1 MRILPGIPLK
11 SLQDLERKKELT
23 SCESVLNSQRGE
35 VPLDNLFLDMAL
47 GVLFRTVWVGY
58 VGDRVDIFSW
68 FRCLRWGCERDWVRL
83 LCDNAQRI
91 LKLSLLYLPIWK
103 KHPVKLSHQGSDS
116 VRQEPQEIFIQ
127 DGLLC
132 GICGNQ
138 TTLPMG
144 QLPKSWNRW
153 KHWDLAVLVF
163 SLAMQHITGGRAS
176 LPSCFPVVSPIL
188 SLLPFLHFLSHA
200 FILFKLGRKQGKRK
214 DRKGDPTGLHLRRQL
229 PASGAVGSFRP
240 SRGSSRHLLQLLT
253 LTESSFSLS
262 RPYPNRGFCH
272 SLCIVFMQWIFFP
285 SPLSPVYRHKNP
297 CKIFIYILEL
307 Q

>member
-176 LPSCFPVVSPIL
+176 LPSCFPVVSPIP
-188 SLLPFLHFLSHA
+188 SLLPFLHFLSHPFTCLNLGENKERGKTGRGIQQA
-200 FILFKLGRKQGKRK
+200 FIWEDSYQHQALLV
-214 DRKGDPTGLHLRRQL
+214 
-229 PASGAVGSFRP
+229 ASGLPGAAP
-240 SRGSSRHLLQLLT
+240 DTSSNCWLLQKVLFPFHVHISTTDFVIPCALC
-253 LTESSFSLS
+253 LCNEFSF
-262 RPYPNRGFCH
+262 PH
-272 SLCIVFMQWIFFP
+272 H
-285 SPLSPVYRHKNP
+285 SPLYTDTKIPVRYLS
-297 CKIFIYILEL
+297 IF
-307 Q
+307 